1 VSIWVDYGFR
11 SRGEPIVAAASLVL
25 FGDADNRTQL
35 RRAHLIGHK
44 DLNTILAA
52 LTNSVAP
59 VSNAC
64 LILLV
69 ISCVYAIL
77 GTQIFGQDHPEL
89 FGRFQV
95 FYLPRH

>member
-1 VSIWVDYGFR
+1 MCEERNRERARESE
-11 SRGEPIVAAASLVL
+11 RGS
-25 FGDADNRTQL
+25 DTQL
-35 RRAHLIGHK
+35 RRVHVIGHK
-44 DLNTILAA
+44 DLNIILTA
-52 LTNSVAP
+52 LSHSVGP

-77 GTQIFGQDHPEL
+77 GTQVFGEDHPEL

-95 FYLPRH
+95 LCMAHYR